1 MNAVLARCEAVNV
14 GYIQPMQPSEVK
26 AIAKSIAKW
35 TMLHFTPQRFSASQ
49 AKKGRK
55 GGQKSVGGGRP
66 LGTIKVE
73 SEAQQKPWE
82 TLGISRATYF
92 RHKKSELL

>member
-1 MNAVLARCEAVNV
+1 
-14 GYIQPMQPSEVK
+14 MQPSEVK

-35 TMLHFTPQRFSASQ
+35 TMIHFTPQRFSESQ

-66 LGTIKVE
+66 IDKE

-82 TLGISRATYF
+82 ALGVSRRTYF
-92 RHKKSELL
+92 RRKQAGLL